1 MFFGLQTLFSFFAG
15 LFFGQTADAEPQT
28 STSTLS
34 NDVRQAET
42 PETNFTSTVGGGE
55 DDAEDDDVD
64 ALDDEEDDDLD
75 DEEDDEEDDGDE
87 DEDEE
92 EEDDEDNDDDEDDDD
107 DDDDATDIAVV
118 QNMLTDD
125 ELADLDDL
133 DAINPLAYG
142 DDFGELPGGAGE
154 TGVDGSF
161 DDGLI

>member
-75 DEEDDEEDDGDE
+75 EEEDDDDDDEDDEEEDD
-87 DEDEE
+87 E
-92 EEDDEDNDDDEDDDD
+92 EEDDED
-107 DDDDATDIAVV
+107 DATDLAVV
-118 QNMLTDD
+118 QNMLTDG

-133 DAINPLAYG
+133 DAISPLADG
-142 DDFGELPGGAGE
+142 ADFGELPGGAGD
-154 TGVDGSF
+154 TGVEDAF

>member
-1 MFFGLQTLFSFFAG
+1 MFYGLQTLFSFFAG

-42 PETNFTSTVGGGE
+42 PETNFTSTVSGG
-55 DDAEDDDVD
+55 EDDDVD
-64 ALDDEEDDDLD
+64 ALDNGEDDDDEEDNDEEDEDEEGEDEEGEDEEDDD
-75 DEEDDEEDDGDE
+75 E
-87 DEDEE
+87 
-92 EEDDEDNDDDEDDDD
+92 EDDDD
-107 DDDDATDIAVV
+107 NDEDDATDVAVV
-118 QNMLTDD
+118 QNMLTDG

-133 DAINPLAYG
+133 DAIIPLAYG

-154 TGVDGSF
+154 NGVDGPF